1 VEGCSQ
7 NTPQC
12 APHLQGLRSPPE
24 KKIASA
30 AVTTT
35 RSNRTLS
42 RLKTTTQTNNS
53 VRTRIRVALVINSS
67 LRSRDGSIFVSHFA
81 HPLLKVLIGVERIY
95 KLIRLREYEC
105 VHTPRKNSRSRSAA
119 RPREQSS
126 ETPSNRVV
134 SFVTLVSFR
143 RAELRNIRVADH
155 FALATTRCSA
165 S

>member
-1 VEGCSQ
+1 MRLRRPPRWRRAVEGCSQ

-53 VRTRIRVALVINSS
+53 VRTRIRVALVIVVINSS
-67 LRSRDGSIFVSHFA
+67 LRARDGSIFVSHFA

-95 KLIRLREYEC
+95 KLIRLSEYEC
-105 VHTPRKNSRSRSAA
+105 VPDPA
-119 RPREQSS
+119 
-126 ETPSNRVV
+126 
-134 SFVTLVSFR
+134 
-143 RAELRNIRVADH
+143 
-155 FALATTRCSA
+155 
-165 S
+165 